1 MTLRENAATF
11 IENPAITNI
20 ILGVIL
26 FNAALMGL
34 ETSDSV
40 MAQAGGL
47 ILFLDRVCLAIFVVE
62 LAIKFYAYSWRFFA
76 SGWNVFDLLVVGIAL
91 APTSEGLAVLRALR
105 VMRVLRVISISAP
118 LRRVVE
124 GFVRSL
130 PGMASV
136 FLLMGIIFYIAAVM
150 ATQLYGDSV
159 PDRFGTLGASALTLF
174 QVMTLE
180 GWADAVLRP
189 VMEIH
194 PMAWAFFIPF
204 ILVTTF
210 AIVNL
215 LVGLVV
221 NSMQEAGEDERKAD
235 ADGFEAEVLRR
246 LAAIEARVAGK

>member
-1 MTLRENAATF
+1 MSLRDTATEF
-11 IENPAITNI
+11 VERPAVTNF

-34 ETSDSV
+34 ETVDRV
-40 MAQAGGL
+40 MAQAGGV
-47 ILFLDRVCLAIFVVE
+47 IVALDHLCLGIFIAE
-62 LAIKFYAYSWRFFA
+62 LGLKFVAYGRRFFA

-91 APTSEGLAVLRALR
+91 APVSEGLSVLRALR
-105 VMRVLRVISISAP
+105 VMRVLRVISVSAP

-150 ATQLYGDSV
+150 ATQMYGETV
-159 PDRFGTLGASALTLF
+159 PDRFGSLAGSALTLF

-194 PMAWAFFIPF
+194 PLAWAFFIPF

-221 NSMQEAGEDERKAD
+221 NSMQEANEAD
-235 ADGFEAEVLRR
+235 KEADLMSFEAEVLKR
-246 LAAIEARVAGK
+246 LEAIEARLVK

>member
-1 MTLRENAATF
+1 MTLRDKAARFVENQT
-11 IENPAITNI
+11 ITNV

-26 FNAALMGL
+26 FNAGLMGL

-40 MAQAGGL
+40 MAEVGGL
-47 ILFLDRVCLAIFVVE
+47 VHFLDAVCLAIFIAE
-62 LAIKFYAYSWRFFA
+62 LGLKLFAYGGRFFA
-76 SGWNVFDLLVVGIAL
+76 SGWNVFDMVVVGIAL
-91 APTSEGLAVLRALR
+91 APATGGLSVLRALR

-150 ATQLYGDSV
+150 ATQLYGETV
-159 PDRFGTLGASALTLF
+159 PERFGTLAGAALTLF

-194 PMAWAFFIPF
+194 PTAWLFFIPF

-221 NSMQEAGEDERKAD
+221 NSMQEAAEAEKEVAESK
-235 ADGFEAEVLRR
+235 FEAEVLKR
-246 LAAIEARVAGK
+246 LAAIEARLAT